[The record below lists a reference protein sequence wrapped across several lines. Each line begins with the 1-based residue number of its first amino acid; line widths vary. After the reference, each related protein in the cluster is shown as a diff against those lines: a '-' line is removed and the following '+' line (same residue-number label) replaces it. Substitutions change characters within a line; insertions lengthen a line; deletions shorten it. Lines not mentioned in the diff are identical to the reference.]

1 MRPALP
7 VVVVV
12 NVGYST
18 ILGNRH
24 RRINDPDGARGFRL

>member
-7 VVVVV
+7 VVVLV
-12 NVGYST
+12 NVGYSY

-24 RRINDPDGARGFRL
+24 RRINDPRAARGLRL